1 MTLGIVA
8 TFVYGILAILGG
20 AIGYHKASSQ
30 VSIISGSISG
40 LLLVFAAVV
49 QLQGHTWGLI
59 LAAIVTAILI
69 VFFAFRLAKTRK
81 FMPAGLMAILGI
93 VALAMIVNSLIAR

>member
-1 MTLGIVA
+1 MTLGIFA
-8 TFVYGILAILGG
+8 TFVYGILAIIGG
-20 AIGYHKASSQ
+20 AIGYQKASSQ

-49 QLQGHTWGLI
+49 QLQGQTWGLI
-59 LAAIVTAILI
+59 LAAIVTAILV